1 MKKKLL
7 SALLVLI
14 FCALFCLPS
23 PAEAVSTSAQS
34 AILMEAGSGRVLYA
48 QGELER
54 RSIASTT
61 KLMTALVAAE
71 RCPDFSQ
78 IVTVDPAAVGVEG
91 SSLYLKAGEQLPLEH
106 LLYGLLLHSGNDAA
120 VAIAIHCA
128 GDVETFVGWMN
139 EKAQALG
146 MANSHFEN
154 PNGLEGE
161 AHYSCAYDLALLGK
175 AVVENETLAPIAATK
190 SITLGNRSLSN
201 HNKLLWRYEGCIGL
215 KTGFTKKAG
224 RTLVSAAKR
233 GETTLIAV
241 TLNDGNDWADHAALF
256 DYGFSV
262 CHSHLLA
269 RGGRDV
275 GLVKVEG
282 SLVPAVGV
290 RVTND
295 VRYALKEGEQVTARW
310 DLPKTLPAP
319 VRAGDVVGALTFYW
333 NDKEIGR
340 AELVAAASVPRNLRE
355 RS

>member
-1 MKKKLL
+1 MKKKCLSSLL
-7 SALLVLI
+7 ILV
-14 FCALFCLPS
+14 FCALFCLP
-23 PAEAVSTSAQS
+23 AGAVSTSAQS
-34 AILMEAGSGRVLYA
+34 AILMEAGSSRVLYA
-48 QGELER
+48 QGELDR

-78 IVTVDPAAVGVEG
+78 VVTVDPAAVGVEG

-120 VAIAIHCA
+120 VAIAIHCG

-139 EKAQALG
+139 EKTQELG
-146 MANSHFEN
+146 MTNSHFEN

-175 AVVENETLAPIAATK
+175 AVLENDALAPIAATR
-190 SITLGNRSLSN
+190 SITLGNRSFAN

-241 TLNDGNDWADHAALF
+241 TLNDGNDWADHAGLF
-256 DYGFSV
+256 DYGFSL

-269 RGGRDV
+269 RGGKEV
-275 GLVKVEG
+275 GLVQVEG
-282 SLVPAVGV
+282 SLVPAVAV
-290 RVTND
+290 AAVND
-295 VRYALKEGEQVTARW
+295 VRYALKEDEPVTARW
-310 DLPKTLPAP
+310 DLPQTLPAP
-319 VRAGDVVGALTFYW
+319 VQAGGTVGSLTFYL
-333 NDKEIGR
+333 NGAEIGHTD
-340 AELVAAASVPRNLRE
+340 LVAAASAPRNLRD
-355 RS
+355 